1 MLTLGRKMLACPEG
15 DCKIALQ
22 WLDTLIQ
29 DVHYTLRSLKNQPGF
44 TTVAIFS
51 LALGLGANIAIFT
64 LLDAVILKYLP
75 VERPGEL
82 RQLQYRAPESSSA
95 SSVFS
100 NPAWE
105 QMRDHQNIFTEV
117 FAWGNQDNLDLTDGE
132 AVRPANGLWVSGGFF
147 GALGL
152 HAAAG
157 RLISDAD
164 DRRGCPAVAVLSYG
178 FWQDHFGRAKSAI
191 GSILSVHERAVEVI
205 GVAPRGFFG
214 MEVGRHFDLALP
226 ICATAIFGE
235 KPRLE
240 KRNMWWLNVGGRI
253 NPTTSSAQRAVGL
266 RVLSNRIF
274 IPPDASPQERQYLSK
289 MALTAVPLASGISR
303 LRQQFGQP
311 LQILMVVV
319 GLVLLIACANLGSLM
334 LARAAARDKEFAVRQ
349 ALGASHTRLIRQLA
363 TECVM
368 LSSGGALLG
377 ALLAR
382 WAEALL
388 VRMISTTRNA
398 VFLDLAFDTRMLVF
412 VVAVAGLTALFF
424 GLLPALHLRR
434 VSLSSVMKGS
444 QSEGGRPS
452 HFQVRRWVVGSQ
464 VALSLVL
471 LVTAGLLLRT
481 FVNLVT
487 LDVGF
492 DRNNV
497 LLVQADLG
505 AAKIPADRQAATW
518 QEIESRLSTLP
529 GVLSAA
535 RSLVTPISGNQFL
548 NNSVHTDWTKM
559 SPGWGDDNKFLV
571 SMDFIS
577 PDYLPTLRMH
587 LLAGR
592 NFTGADMRSSR
603 PIAIV
608 DQTFA
613 RRFFP
618 GLNPIGRTYLVGA
631 PVAHRVEVVGLV
643 EDSKYLSLREENRPV
658 AFLPINQIPP
668 YSRNRQTVELRTAI
682 PPSELIS
689 PARRAIAGVSR
700 AIPLK
705 VHTLADQVND
715 SLVQE
720 RLSALLSGFFG
731 ALALILAMI
740 GLYGT
745 FSYSVTQRQKE
756 FGVRMA
762 LGAQPAAILTLV
774 MRDLIAVLAGG
785 LAAGILISLAAT
797 RLLQQMLYGVA
808 PRDTTTMVL
817 AAGVL
822 SAVALLAG
830 YIPARRAGRVDP
842 MATLRQE

>member
-1 MLTLGRKMLACPEG
+1 MFTTPFVASRIIP
-15 DCKIALQ
+15 ALQ
-22 WLDTLIQ
+22 
-29 DVHYTLRSLKNQPGF
+29 
-44 TTVAIFS
+44 TVAIFS
-51 LALGLGANIAIFT
+51 LALGLGANIAIFS
-64 LLDAVILKYLP
+64 LLNAVILKYLP
-75 VERPGEL
+75 VERPAEL

-95 SSVFS
+95 STAFT

-105 QMRDHQNIFTEV
+105 QMRDHQNVFTEV
-117 FAWGNQDNLDLTDGE
+117 FAWGNQDDLDLTEGE
-132 AVRPANGLWVSGGFF
+132 AMRPANGVWVSGGFF
-147 GALGL
+147 RALGL

-157 RLISDAD
+157 RLISDGD
-164 DRRGCPAVAVLSYG
+164 DRRGCPAVTVLSYG
-178 FWQDHFGRAKSAI
+178 FWQDHFGGAKSAI
-191 GSILSVHERAVEVI
+191 GSTLSVRERAFEVI

-226 ICATAIFGE
+226 VCATAIFDGE
-235 KPRLE
+235 KSRLE
-240 KRNMWWLNVGGRI
+240 DRNTWWLKVGGRI
-253 NPTTSSAQRAVGL
+253 NPTMSSAQRTAGL

-289 MALTAVPLASGISR
+289 MALTAIPIASGISR
-303 LRQQFGQP
+303 LRQQFGQR

-363 TECVM
+363 MECVM

-382 WAEALL
+382 WTAALL
-388 VRMISTTRNA
+388 VRMVSTARNA

-424 GLLPALHLRR
+424 GLLPALHSRR

-452 HFQVRRWVVGSQ
+452 HFQLRRWIVGSQ

-481 FVNLVT
+481 FVKLVT

-497 LLVQADLG
+497 LLVQADL
-505 AAKIPADRQAATW
+505 AVAKIPADRQAATW
-518 QEIESRLSTLP
+518 EEIESRLSTLP

-535 RSLVTPISGNQFL
+535 RSLVTPISGSQFQ

-559 SPGWGDDNKFLV
+559 AAGWGDDNKFLV

-592 NFTGADMRSSR
+592 NFTGADMRSSH

-618 GLNPIGRTYLVGA
+618 GLNPIGRAYLVGA
-631 PVAHRVEVVGLV
+631 PVAHPVEVVGLV
-643 EDSKYLSLREENRPV
+643 EDYKYLSVREENRPV

-668 YSRNRQTVELRTAI
+668 YAVSRQTVELRTAI

-689 PARRAIAGVSR
+689 PARRAVAGVSR

-705 VHTLADQVND
+705 FHTLADQVND

-731 ALALILAMI
+731 GLALILAMI

-762 LGAQPAAILTLV
+762 LGAQPAAILALV
-774 MRDLIAVLAGG
+774 IRDLFAVLAGG
-785 LAAGILISLAAT
+785 LAAGIIISLVAT
-797 RLLQQMLYGVA
+797 RLLEQLLYGLA
-808 PRDTTTMVL
+808 PRDTTTIIL

-830 YIPARRAGRVDP
+830 CIPARRAARVDP
-842 MATLRQE
+842 MTALRQE